1 MLLRPHILLAVI
13 LVSCVRTENL
23 LHPEDTNGR
32 EYVLRS
38 LSKLIT
44 TNQMLNEKLENASIE
59 IDGFIFSQNE
69 SAARRTIDIVKG
81 YIGGREEFIA
91 QIHAVNNDA
100 NKLNL
105 TQSMLRLGNSSFLN
119 EVRWKQELN
128 QTKNELSKLEK
139 VLKLYKMLLKLNET
153 NEYANNLTKQFKEEG
168 KKRQLSNAT
177 HLARELVREI
187 KSFIQEVS
195 NVRNFTI
202 SHNLTGVITNF
213 WIEQLLDI
221 QYWEYLLKNK
231 TEDLLLL
238 EKTKIPVAGL
248 INKYVRP
255 TLFVIIFVV
264 GLAENG
270 VLITIFAR
278 YPKIRKYRNMII
290 LNLSIADTLSLI
302 VNLPVIH
309 LYDSISWSVSLETA
323 QVFMFYRFLCFGLS
337 VFSALALCLQRFSTT
352 LKYSARGGFILRQ
365 STKHNCII
373 LIATVWVLA
382 ILFAVPHSLY
392 SCLYFEQCFNTN
404 VELHSKIAITL
415 FSIDLI
421 SLSIIPAIIIT
432 ILNWL
437 TVRHLKLRG
446 ESLPVSMPED
456 QKAYQK
462 KLLFRSKN
470 ILILTPIIFAVTSLP
485 YYNYITIASFLGTD
499 INSLSYTIIK
509 GVLYCMIF
517 VNCSFNPVALYF
529 TSGTFRCYINTHF
542 FFCKRHKNK
551 HRRQEKQQLQFNT
564 ENNTTETP
572 L

>member
-1 MLLRPHILLAVI
+1 VHK
-13 LVSCVRTENL
+13 
-23 LHPEDTNGR
+23 H
-32 EYVLRS
+32 
-38 LSKLIT
+38 LSKLISI
-44 TNQMLNEKLENASIE
+44 NQKLNEKLENASVE

-69 SAARRTIDIVKG
+69 SAAHRTIDIVKW
-81 YIGGREEFIA
+81 YIHGREEFIA
-91 QIHAVNNDA
+91 QIHVLNTDID
-100 NKLNL
+100 KRNL
-105 TQSMLRLGNSSFLN
+105 TQSLPRLENVSFLN

-128 QTKNELSKLEK
+128 QTKNELSKLEQ

-153 NEYANNLTKQFKEEG
+153 NEYANNLTKQFKAEG
-168 KKRQLSNAT
+168 EKR
-177 HLARELVREI
+177 HLASAINLTGELVQEI

-195 NVRNFTI
+195 DVRNFTI

-213 WIEQLLDI
+213 WIEKLLDI

-238 EKTKIPVAGL
+238 QKTKIPVV

-302 VNLPVIH
+302 VNLPVFH
-309 LYDSISWSVSLETA
+309 LYESISSWSTSLETA
-323 QVFMFYRFLCFGLS
+323 QIFMFYRFLCFGLS

-352 LKYSARGGFILRQ
+352 LKLSARSGFILRQ
-365 STKHNCII
+365 STKYNCI
-373 LIATVWVLA
+373 LIIVTVWVLS
-382 ILFAVPHSLY
+382 IFFAVPHGLY
-392 SCLYFEQCFNTN
+392 SCIYFQECFNTN
-404 VELHSKIAITL
+404 VKFHSTVANAL

-421 SLSIIPAIIIT
+421 SLSIIPVIIIAT
-432 ILNWL
+432 LNWL
-437 TVRHLKLRG
+437 TVRHLKLRAQ
-446 ESLPVSMPED
+446 SLPVNMPEG
-456 QKAYQK
+456 QKAYQR
-462 KLLFRSKN
+462 KLLLRSKN

-485 YYNYITIASFLGTD
+485 YYFYITIDSFLGTD
-499 INSLSYTIIK
+499 INSLSYTVVK

-529 TSGTFRCYINTHF
+529 TSGTFRCYTNMHF
-542 FFCKRHKNK
+542 FWCKRHKNK
-551 HRRQEKQQLQFNT
+551 HIKQQEKQRVLSDAEDNMT
-564 ENNTTETP
+564 DTR